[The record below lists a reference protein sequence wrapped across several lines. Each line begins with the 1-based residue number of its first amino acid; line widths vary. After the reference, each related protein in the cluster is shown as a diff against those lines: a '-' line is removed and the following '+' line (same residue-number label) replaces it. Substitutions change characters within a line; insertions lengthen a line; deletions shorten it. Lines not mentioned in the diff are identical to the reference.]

1 MTETVGKRLQK
12 ARQARGLSLEE
23 VAHTTRMRPD
33 KILALENDDYSR
45 FGNHVYAKG
54 FLLIYSRLL
63 KVDASEEIRFLE
75 TPTGIHLS
83 DYQYLNNAAEPAPKR
98 SSRFPFRPT
107 NKPSVLPLVLV
118 AIVLIGGGF
127 GVYIMQTARRLDPA
141 PSLAEQP
148 PVIAQPAPE
157 PSAPEPAPAAE
168 PEPAAPTAPLAPAV
182 AATEPAPQ
190 DPENASP
197 EVRRAE
203 PVARPAEPPLA
214 EAPSTPAV
222 PSPSA
227 LPPAAPTEELTV
239 SARKKT
245 WVKISKGEAKNRP
258 FFSDYLYPSAPPL
271 KLKPG
276 RYFITPRDP
285 SAIEVRKN
293 GEPVSYEPGAAI
305 Q

>member
-33 KILALENDDYSR
+33 KVLALENDDYSR

-83 DYQYLNNAAEPAPKR
+83 DYQYLNNAPEPAPNR

-107 NKPSVLPLVLV
+107 HKPSVLPLVLV
-118 AIVLIGGGF
+118 AIAILGGGF
-127 GVYIMQTARRLDPA
+127 GVYIMQTARRLEPA

-157 PSAPEPAPAAE
+157 PTPAAE
-168 PEPAAPTAPLAPAV
+168 PEPARPTAPVAPAL

-190 DPENASP
+190 GPENASP

-203 PVARPAEPPLA
+203 PVARPVEPPLA
-214 EAPSTPAV
+214 EAPATPAV
-222 PSPSA
+222 PSPSV
-227 LPPAAPTEELTV
+227 LPPAPTEEITV
-239 SARKKT
+239 SARKRTK
-245 WVKISKGEAKNRP
+245 VKISKGDAKNRP
-258 FFSDYLYPSAPPL
+258 FFSGDLYPSAPPL

-276 RYFITPRDP
+276 RYFITPQDP

-293 GEPVSYEPGAAI
+293 GEPVSYEPGTAI

>member
-12 ARQARGLSLEE
+12 ARQAQGLSLEE

-83 DYQYLNNAAEPAPKR
+83 DYQYLNNAADPAPSR
-98 SSRFPFRPT
+98 ASRFPFRPSH
-107 NKPSVLPLVLV
+107 KPSVLPLVLV
-118 AIVLIGGGF
+118 ALALLGGGF
-127 GVYIMQTARRLDPA
+127 GVYIMQTAQRLDPA
-141 PSLAEQP
+141 ATVAEPP
-148 PVIAQPAPE
+148 PVITTPAPLS
-157 PSAPEPAPAAE
+157 PAQEPAPAAE
-168 PEPAAPTAPLAPAV
+168 PEPAAPAS
-182 AATEPAPQ
+182 AATETAPAPAA
-190 DPENASP
+190 DPETAAP

-203 PVARPAEPPLA
+203 PVPPAA
-214 EAPSTPAV
+214 EAPVPTAPAPLPPEPPAV
-222 PSPSA
+222 
-227 LPPAAPTEELTV
+227 TEEITV

-245 WVKISKGEAKNRP
+245 WVKISKGDAKNRP
-258 FFSDYLYPSAPPL
+258 VFSDYLYPSAPPL

-293 GEPVSYEPGAAI
+293 GEPVPYEPGAAI

>member
-23 VAHTTRMRPD
+23 VAHATRMRPD

-75 TPTGIHLS
+75 TPTRIHLS
-83 DYQYLNNAAEPAPKR
+83 DYQYLNNAAEPAPKQ
-98 SSRFPFRPT
+98 SSRFPFRPPH
-107 NKPSVLPLVLV
+107 KPSVLPLVLV
-118 AIVLIGGGF
+118 AIALIGGGF
-127 GVYIMQTARRLDPA
+127 GVYIAQTARRLEPA

-148 PVIAQPAPE
+148 PVIAQPAPA
-157 PSAPEPAPAAE
+157 PSAPEPAQAAE
-168 PEPAAPTAPLAPAV
+168 PEPAAPTAAASAAV

-190 DPENASP
+190 GPENASP

-203 PVARPAEPPLA
+203 PVARPPEPPLA

-227 LPPAAPTEELTV
+227 SPPAPTEELTV

-258 FFSDYLYPSAPPL
+258 IFSDYLYPSAPPL

-285 SAIEVRKN
+285 SAIEVLKN
-293 GEPVSYEPGAAI
+293 GEPFSYEPGAAI

>member
-1 MTETVGKRLQK
+1 
-12 ARQARGLSLEE
+12 
-23 VAHTTRMRPD
+23 MRPD

-83 DYQYLNNAAEPAPKR
+83 DYQYLNNAADPAPNR
-98 SSRFPFRPT
+98 SSRFPLRPT
-107 NKPSVLPLVLV
+107 HKPSVLPLVLV
-118 AIVLIGGGF
+118 AIALVGGGF
-127 GVYIMQTARRLDPA
+127 GVYVMQTAQRLAPA

-148 PVIAQPAPE
+148 PVIAQPAPAPSSTE
-157 PSAPEPAPAAE
+157 PAPASDPEPAPPTAASVPATAA
-168 PEPAAPTAPLAPAV
+168 PEPTPPA
-182 AATEPAPQ
+182 
-190 DPENASP
+190 PENANP

-203 PVARPAEPPLA
+203 PVAPPAEADLAAAPATPPVPPALLL
-214 EAPSTPAV
+214 PSTP
-222 PSPSA
+222 S
-227 LPPAAPTEELTV
+227 EELTV

-245 WVKISKGEAKNRP
+245 WVKISKGDAKNRP
-258 FFSDYLYPSAPPL
+258 IFSDYLYPSAPPL

-276 RYFITPRDP
+276 RYFITPREP

-293 GEPVSYEPGAAI
+293 GEPVSYEPGTAI